1 MAADSFPL
9 LLDGKVV
16 VVCGIGPGLG
26 RALAVQSARAGA
38 DVVLAARTE
47 GLSKEVAAEITA
59 MGRRAVTV
67 MTDVTDDELAAG
79 LPAAALEAFGR
90 VDALV
95 NNAFAI
101 PPLTSL
107 GDVDLDAVRAGF
119 ETDVFGALRMT
130 RLFTPALAASRGS
143 VVMISSAVLRH
154 SRLPYGRY
162 KMAKSALLGM
172 AQSLATELGPQGIR
186 VNSVA
191 PGLHLGRLAEV
202 VLRRAGEAARGAWQ
216 QVYDET
222 AATID
227 LRRLPEPGEVAD
239 AVVFLA
245 SDLARAITGQ
255 CLDVNCRR
263 VPPLSGPS

>member
-1 MAADSFPL
+1 MAADSAPL
-9 LLDGKVV
+9 LLSGKVV

-38 DVVLAARTE
+38 DVVLASRTE

-107 GDVDLDAVRAGF
+107 GDIDLNGLRDEALFLKCDRLVFRRHGERAGRLTGLAF
-119 ETDVFGALRMT
+119 CRSHVGPGRFGLEMQRLQLR
-130 RLFTPALAASRGS
+130 
-143 VVMISSAVLRH
+143 
-154 SRLPYGRY
+154 
-162 KMAKSALLGM
+162 
-172 AQSLATELGPQGIR
+172 
-186 VNSVA
+186 
-191 PGLHLGRLAEV
+191 
-202 VLRRAGEAARGAWQ
+202 W
-216 QVYDET
+216 
-222 AATID
+222 
-227 LRRLPEPGEVAD
+227 
-239 AVVFLA
+239 
-245 SDLARAITGQ
+245 
-255 CLDVNCRR
+255 
-263 VPPLSGPS
+263 